1 MVPRPYDRAMTHDE
15 AAAAAKKLGAEHAD
29 RATHRWVPRETA
41 GGEWDVAKIRVPPG
55 MRIDPLKTS
64 VEAKPKPPQ
73 PDDPRTTYD
82 RNVGGPWIG

>member
-1 MVPRPYDRAMTHDE
+1 MAMTHDE

-29 RATHRWVPRETA
+29 RATHRWVPRA
-41 GGEWDVAKIRVPPG
+41 KDGGWDVAKIRVPPG

-64 VEAKPKPPQ
+64 IEAKPKPPQ

-82 RNVGGPWIG
+82 RNVGGPWVG